1 MQRALIVG
9 LLLVTGMALAYVGK
23 PERHVSPEAVAELWA
38 DLFRDTDDF
47 GFQVTQGRLKDEMA
61 LGKREAAEFQPQR
74 SADAA
79 GQARI
84 DRIGKALATH
94 VQRTGIPYQFTL
106 LAGPTVNAFALPG
119 GPIFVYDGMLQT
131 VTDDAELAAIL
142 GHEIAHV
149 DLRHCIRRYRS
160 GAFSPVYAQFQEIE
174 ADTRG
179 VHLAVRAGYRA
190 DGALTLFQ
198 RVASQAAGNTT
209 PNTPLEE
216 SFGIL
221 GTALTDYFRSHPPD
235 AERIRRLRALSRT
248 LATSTVR

>member
-1 MQRALIVG
+1 MQRALVVG
-9 LLLVTGMALAYVGK
+9 ILLAAGMALAFVGK

-47 GFQVTQGRLKDEMA
+47 GFQVNQGRLKDEIA
-61 LGKREAAEFQPQR
+61 LGGRMAAQFQSGR
-74 SADAA
+74 SSDAV

-84 DRIGKALATH
+84 IRIGKALAAH

-106 LAGPTVNAFALPG
+106 VSGPTVNAFALPG
-119 GPIFVYDGMLQT
+119 GHIFVYEGMLAA
-131 VTDDAELAAIL
+131 VTNDDELAAIL
-142 GHEIAHV
+142 GHEVAHV
-149 DLRHCIRRYRS
+149 DLRHPWRRNR
-160 GAFSPVYAQFQEIE
+160 GGPFAPVYAQFQEIE
-174 ADTRG
+174 ADARG

-198 RVASQAAGNTT
+198 RVAQSAAGAD

-216 SFGIL
+216 TAGIL
-221 GTALTDYFRSHPPD
+221 GAALSDYFRSHPPD

-248 LATSTVR
+248 LTTSTVR